1 MKNKKEYLN
10 KLKEIQRKSGDQP
23 LTGEEADMLRDWI
36 DEIHGIERKP
46 YLGCMISVGASILF
60 WSLMYWVWVSLF

>member
-1 MKNKKEYLN
+1 MFKHWLTKEEEEID
-10 KLKEIQRKSGDQP
+10 KL
-23 LTGEEADMLRDWI
+23 
-36 DEIHGIERKP
+36 HGIERKP